1 MIPVQI
7 ITADANTSERE
18 MLAQLLEAGV
28 TYIADRGYLSF
39 KMIRQVIENQAFFIF
54 RMKSNWKYTIVQTL
68 DASIPEKWQGF
79 VHDVTDQKIIFR
91 NEAGVHRL
99 VRFSALGEVYLILTN
114 RIDLKTHEIIM
125 LYAYRWQIELF
136 FRCIKRTFNAIHLW
150 AHERNGVEIQF
161 YLYLIVYLLLL
172 SFKQQSALQDQSP
185 DNNTSTD
192 EQARKCIQIDASESR
207 TPPACGIVT
216 LLGERLH
223 RFWKIGL
230 HWLVRVRNSLSMEFD
245 QDARQMLVSP

>member
-1 MIPVQI
+1 
-7 ITADANTSERE
+7 
-18 MLAQLLEAGV
+18 
-28 TYIADRGYLSF
+28 
-39 KMIRQVIENQAFFIF
+39 
-54 RMKSNWKYTIVQTL
+54 
-68 DASIPEKWQGF
+68 
-79 VHDVTDQKIIFR
+79 
-91 NEAGVHRL
+91 
-99 VRFSALGEVYLILTN
+99 
-114 RIDLKTHEIIM
+114 
-125 LYAYRWQIELF
+125 
-136 FRCIKRTFNAIHLW
+136 
-150 AHERNGVEIQF
+150 
-161 YLYLIVYLLLL
+161 LL

-192 EQARKCIQIDASESR
+192 EQTRKCIQIDASESR